1 MKKLLLLLLCAPL
14 IFSCGEND
22 KEEETINQNRYHN
35 DETTISKSPKI
46 VYLKSNNK
54 VVTGIIY
61 DKYENGQL
69 KFENSRKNGEA
80 NGLSRVWYENG
91 QLRYEANYKDGKEDG
106 LIRFWHKNGQLAG
119 ESHAENGEN
128 ISARYWDEEGNEIY
142 SGISRKLPPKPEEN
156 VEIPEI
162 HKKNIFVV
170 LINKNN
176 KILAGVG
183 SPTNI
188 IEINRDGSISSLKD
202 DVKNFITNNGEN
214 PNSSESP
221 DKAVV
226 SLQNQ
231 EGTSYKTYIQVQ
243 NELTKAYNELRN
255 EKSNIDYGKD
265 FNRLNNEEQKKIKDF
280 YPMKVS
286 EAETKAN

>member
-1 MKKLLLLLLCAPL
+1 MASKRRGLPEINAGSMADIAFLLL
-14 IFSCGEND
+14 IFFLV
-22 KEEETINQNRYHN
+22 
-35 DETTISKSPKI
+35 TTTMD
-46 VYLKSNNK
+46 V
-54 VVTGIIY
+54 
-61 DKYENGQL
+61 D
-69 KFENSRKNGEA
+69 
-80 NGLSRVWYENG
+80 
-91 QLRYEANYKDGKEDG
+91 
-106 LIRFWHKNGQLAG
+106 
-119 ESHAENGEN
+119 
-128 ISARYWDEEGNEIY
+128 
-142 SGISRKLPPKPEEN
+142 SGISRKLPPMPEEN
-156 VEIPEI
+156 IEIPEI

-176 KILAGVG
+176 KILAGIG

-188 IEINRDGSISSLKD
+188 IEMNGDGSISSLKD
-202 DVKNFITNNGEN
+202 DVKTFITNNGGN
-214 PNSSESP
+214 PNSSDSP

-255 EKSNIDYGKD
+255 EKSNVDYGKD
-265 FNRLNNEEQKKIKDF
+265 FNRLSNEEQKKIKDF

>member
-1 MKKLLLLLLCAPL
+1 MASKRRGLPEINAGSMADIAFLLL
-14 IFSCGEND
+14 IFFLV
-22 KEEETINQNRYHN
+22 
-35 DETTISKSPKI
+35 TTTMD
-46 VYLKSNNK
+46 V
-54 VVTGIIY
+54 
-61 DKYENGQL
+61 D
-69 KFENSRKNGEA
+69 
-80 NGLSRVWYENG
+80 
-91 QLRYEANYKDGKEDG
+91 
-106 LIRFWHKNGQLAG
+106 
-119 ESHAENGEN
+119 
-128 ISARYWDEEGNEIY
+128 
-142 SGISRKLPPKPEEN
+142 SGISRKLPPMPEEN
-156 VEIPEI
+156 IEIPEI

-176 KILAGVG
+176 KILAGIG

-188 IEINRDGSISSLKD
+188 IEMNGDGSISSLKD
-202 DVKNFITNNGEN
+202 DVKTFITNNGGN
-214 PNSSESP
+214 PNSSDSP

-231 EGTSYKTYIQVQ
+231 EGTSYKAYIQVQ

-255 EKSNIDYGKD
+255 EKSNVDYGKD

>member
-1 MKKLLLLLLCAPL
+1 MASKRRGLPEINAGSMADIAFLLL
-14 IFSCGEND
+14 IFFLV
-22 KEEETINQNRYHN
+22 
-35 DETTISKSPKI
+35 TTTMD
-46 VYLKSNNK
+46 V
-54 VVTGIIY
+54 
-61 DKYENGQL
+61 D
-69 KFENSRKNGEA
+69 
-80 NGLSRVWYENG
+80 
-91 QLRYEANYKDGKEDG
+91 
-106 LIRFWHKNGQLAG
+106 
-119 ESHAENGEN
+119 
-128 ISARYWDEEGNEIY
+128 
-142 SGISRKLPPKPEEN
+142 SGISRKLPPMPEEN

-176 KILAGVG
+176 KILAGIG

-188 IEINRDGSISSLKD
+188 IEINGDGSISSLKD
-202 DVKNFITNNGEN
+202 DVKTFITNNGGI
-214 PNSSESP
+214 PNSSDSP

-243 NELTKAYNELRN
+243 NELTKAYNELRD
-255 EKSNIDYGKD
+255 EKSNVDYGKD
-265 FNRLNNEEQKKIKDF
+265 FNRLDNEEQKKIKDF